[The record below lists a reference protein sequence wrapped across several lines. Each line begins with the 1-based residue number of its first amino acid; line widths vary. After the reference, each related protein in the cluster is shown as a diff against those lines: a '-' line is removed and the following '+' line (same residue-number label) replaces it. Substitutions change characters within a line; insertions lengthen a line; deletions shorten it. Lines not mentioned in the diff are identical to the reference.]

1 MGNANLPSSSTAP
14 GDDGK
19 ARTLVSTVMPAIRLK
34 ATDGTTVV
42 LNDPGLTVV
51 YAYPRTSPS
60 DGQPLDGWDEIPGA
74 RGCTPQSCA
83 FRDHFA
89 ELRKLGVQRLFGV
102 STQTREYQQ
111 EAVDRLHLPFPL
123 LSDSAHALMSALQLP
138 SFEAA
143 GVTLLKRLTMI
154 IEAGHIVHV
163 FYPVFLP
170 ERNADDEIA
179 WLSARQKTATKFPEN
194 RR

>member
-1 MGNANLPSSSTAP
+1 VGNANLPMSSTAP
-14 GDDGK
+14 GGDGK
-19 ARTLVSTVMPAIRLK
+19 ARTLVGTVMPAIRLK
-34 ATDGTTVV
+34 ATDGTTVL

-102 STQTREYQQ
+102 STQTTEYQQ

-123 LSDSAHALMSALQLP
+123 LSDSAHALLSALQLP
-138 SFEAA
+138 SFEVA
-143 GVTLLKRLTMI
+143 GFTLFKRLTMI

-163 FYPVFLP
+163 FHPVLLP
-170 ERNADDEIA
+170 ERNADDVIA
-179 WLSARQKTATKFPEN
+179 WLSARQKTATTIPEN